1 MPDLDRLVAGLRCRD
16 VLADL
21 SEFLDGNL
29 GAERVAAIQAHLS
42 GCDTCARFGGN
53 VGEIV
58 AALRSE
64 GARAPL
70 RFDDAALGSLR
81 ARLHDAIATGSRGE
95 TQAGG
100 RVRSGP
106 DAHRP

>member
-29 GAERVAAIQAHLS
+29 GTARVAAIQAHLAE
-42 GCDTCARFGGN
+42 CDTCARFGGN

-64 GARAPL
+64 GTRAPL
-70 RFDDAALGSLR
+70 LDESALGSLR
-81 ARLHDAIATGSRGE
+81 TRLQHAILTPGSHDG
-95 TQAGG
+95 
-100 RVRSGP
+100 
-106 DAHRP
+106 

>member
-29 GAERVAAIQAHLS
+29 APERVTAIQAHLA

-58 AALRSE
+58 AALRTERDRTPAFGES
-64 GARAPL
+64 
-70 RFDDAALGSLR
+70 ALASLR
-81 ARLHDAIATGSRGE
+81 DRVQMAITAPT
-95 TQAGG
+95 AN
-100 RVRSGP
+100 
-106 DAHRP
+106 D

>member
-29 GAERVAAIQAHLS
+29 APERVTAIQAHLA
-42 GCDTCARFGGN
+42 GCDTCARFGGS

-58 AALRSE
+58 AALID
-64 GARAPL
+64 GATTL
-70 RFDDAALGSLR
+70 KRFDRVEGRAILR
-81 ARLHDAIATGSRGE
+81 AENPAYPDLIPAEQLEAQGVLVGLLRRGSR
-95 TQAGG
+95 
-100 RVRSGP
+100 
-106 DAHRP
+106 

>member
-21 SEFLDGNL
+21 SEFLDGTL
-29 GAERVAAIQAHLS
+29 DTERVAAIQAHLA

-64 GARAPL
+64 GARTPL
-70 RFDDAALGSLR
+70 RFDAAALDTLR
-81 ARLHDAIATGSRGE
+81 SRLQGAIASGSSGE
-95 TQAGG
+95 
-100 RVRSGP
+100 
-106 DAHRP
+106 D